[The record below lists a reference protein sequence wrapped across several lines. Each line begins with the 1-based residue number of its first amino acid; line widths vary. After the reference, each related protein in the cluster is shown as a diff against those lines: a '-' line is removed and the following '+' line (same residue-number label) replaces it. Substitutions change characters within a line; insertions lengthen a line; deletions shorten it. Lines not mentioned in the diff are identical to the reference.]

1 MTAYNRMMQRS
12 GRFIPQGV
20 LIAAVSLTL
29 LLPACRPKG
38 QAKSSAPSLPNILL
52 ISLDACRADH
62 LSCYGY
68 ARKTSPFLDALAAQG
83 TRFARAFCNTHGTGP
98 SHATLL
104 MSLYQETHRME
115 YTSHPGSLPGDPVP
129 PDAMMIQEFLH
140 ARGYTTLGITDGGQL
155 ASGYG
160 FHRGFDVYDDDGGG
174 IVRGCRK
181 LTDLVRAHIGGGRPL
196 FIFYHTYEVHSPYLP
211 PEHLRNVFGTY
222 AHTIAPVNEVLGK
235 YAATAWRDLTQ
246 GDLEFLKSQYDA
258 EILGADAVLRSAFA
272 RLRDLGFFSDAVAVV
287 TGDHGEEFG
296 EHGGLLHRD
305 TLYEEILHVPL
316 IFYGSRVPR
325 GRVDE
330 RMVSLVDVAPTLV
343 ELAGFMDH
351 PRMMGRSMTDFS
363 APWEKVFSQYG
374 GRRFSVRTARWKY
387 IRTVAP
393 ANEELYDL
401 RLDPHEKTN
410 AAAQQEA
417 LVRRFRSDLARW
429 MKRQPALA
437 AARGAKVKLGE
448 EQVRQLKSLGYVEG
462 AP

>member
-246 GDLEFLKSQYDA
+246 GDLNSSSPSTTPKS
-258 EILGADAVLRSAFA
+258 S
-272 RLRDLGFFSDAVAVV
+272 
-287 TGDHGEEFG
+287 
-296 EHGGLLHRD
+296 
-305 TLYEEILHVPL
+305 
-316 IFYGSRVPR
+316 
-325 GRVDE
+325 
-330 RMVSLVDVAPTLV
+330 APTRCC
-343 ELAGFMDH
+343 A
-351 PRMMGRSMTDFS
+351 
-363 APWEKVFSQYG
+363 APSPVCGTWDSSPTPW
-374 GRRFSVRTARWKY
+374 RWSPATTARSS
-387 IRTVAP
+387 
-393 ANEELYDL
+393 AN
-401 RLDPHEKTN
+401 T
-410 AAAQQEA
+410 AACSTETRFM
-417 LVRRFRSDLARW
+417 RRSCTS
-429 MKRQPALA
+429 P
-437 AARGAKVKLGE
+437 
-448 EQVRQLKSLGYVEG
+448 
-462 AP
+462 